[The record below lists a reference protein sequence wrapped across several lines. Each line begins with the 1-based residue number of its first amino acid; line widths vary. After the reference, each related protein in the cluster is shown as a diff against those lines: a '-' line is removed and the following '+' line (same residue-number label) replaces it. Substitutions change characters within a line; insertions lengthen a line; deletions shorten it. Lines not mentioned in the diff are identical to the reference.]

1 MVEKKENRDVV
12 KRRILE
18 LFKILQEQTDEEH
31 PLDTYQLMEQLE
43 EMGLPANRKT
53 LKNDIES
60 MIEAGF
66 DVVVISSKPN
76 KFFWGSREFELPEL
90 KLLVDAV
97 SSSRF
102 ITQKKSRDL
111 TRKLTEFA
119 SVNHRSELDR
129 HVSATS
135 RVKASNESIY
145 YTVDTI
151 NEAINKRKMIS
162 FKYTEYDG
170 AKKKVYRNDGEVY
183 ELSPYQLFWNEDF
196 YYVVGYSEKHG
207 NVSSFRVDRM
217 EDPKITKKNVIRR
230 PKGFSM
236 TDFSKKTFDMFG
248 GDEVDVRL
256 ECRNELMK
264 YIIDRF
270 GESVHTK
277 KMNDEYFVAK
287 VNVSLSPTFYAWVF
301 QFAGQMRILSPER
314 AVDEMKKMAQE
325 IIDG

>member
-1 MVEKKENRDVV
+1 MSEKNPNRDIV
-12 KRRILE
+12 KRRMME
-18 LFKILQEQTDEEH
+18 LLKILREQTDEDH
-31 PLDTYQLMEQLE
+31 TLDTYQLIEQLD

-53 LKNDIES
+53 LKNDIDT
-60 MIEAGF
+60 MIDAGF
-66 DVVVISSKPN
+66 DIVVISSKPN

-90 KLLVDAV
+90 KLLIDAV

-102 ITQKKSRDL
+102 ITQKKSREL

-119 SVNHRSELDR
+119 SVNQKSELNR
-129 HVSATS
+129 HVFATS

-151 NEAINKRKMIS
+151 NEAINKRKKIA
-162 FKYTEYDG
+162 FKYTEYDA
-170 AKKKVYRNDGEVY
+170 AKKIVYRNNGEVY

-217 EDPKITKKNVIRR
+217 DEPKITKETIVRR

-236 TDFSKKTFDMFG
+236 TEFSKKTFDMFG
-248 GDEVDVRL
+248 GDEVDVRI
-256 ECRNELMK
+256 ECKNELMK

-277 KMNDEYFVAK
+277 KMTDEYFVAT

-314 AVDEMKKMAQE
+314 AVAEMKKMARD